1 MHSRVISSALLG
13 VDAYRVTVEAD
24 LAGGLPVF
32 SVVGLP
38 DASVR
43 ESRERVAAA
52 VKNTGFHFPARRI
65 TINLAP
71 ADIRK
76 EGALYDLPIALG
88 LLVSSE
94 QVEPFR
100 AGRTLVVGELSL
112 GGEIR
117 PVRGVLPMAIL
128 ARRLGLESILL
139 PEENAEEA
147 AIVEGL
153 ETWPVRSLREA
164 IDLLLTPGSR
174 EPYRSKG
181 RNEPTSDT
189 VLDLADVRGQE
200 QARRA
205 VEVAAAGGH
214 NLIFIG
220 PPGSGKTM
228 IARRIPSILP
238 ALSREEALDVTRI
251 YSVAGLLPHGSSL
264 IRRRPFRAPHHSA
277 SDAGLIGGGA
287 YPRPGEVSLAHHGV
301 LFLDELPEFKKNV
314 LELLRQPLE
323 EGAVRIARAAMS
335 LSYPSIFMLAAAMN
349 PCPCG
354 YHGEDRCVC
363 TPTQVQRYVGRVS
376 GPLLDRIDIHVEVPR
391 VDYKELARIEPGE
404 RSKAVRERVERAR
417 TVQVTRFAEHRGL
430 FTNSRM
436 EPGEIRK
443 YAFPDEAGRK
453 LLRTA
458 MDKLRLSARAHD
470 RILRV
475 ARTIADLAGSDAV
488 RSPHVA
494 EAIQYRSLDRP
505 RWREGG

>member
-153 ETWPVRSLREA
+153 
-164 IDLLLTPGSR
+164 
-174 EPYRSKG
+174 
-181 RNEPTSDT
+181 
-189 VLDLADVRGQE
+189 
-200 QARRA
+200 
-205 VEVAAAGGH
+205 
-214 NLIFIG
+214 
-220 PPGSGKTM
+220 
-228 IARRIPSILP
+228 
-238 ALSREEALDVTRI
+238 
-251 YSVAGLLPHGSSL
+251 
-264 IRRRPFRAPHHSA
+264 
-277 SDAGLIGGGA
+277 
-287 YPRPGEVSLAHHGV
+287 
-301 LFLDELPEFKKNV
+301 
-314 LELLRQPLE
+314 
-323 EGAVRIARAAMS
+323 
-335 LSYPSIFMLAAAMN
+335 
-349 PCPCG
+349 
-354 YHGEDRCVC
+354 
-363 TPTQVQRYVGRVS
+363 
-376 GPLLDRIDIHVEVPR
+376 
-391 VDYKELARIEPGE
+391 
-404 RSKAVRERVERAR
+404 
-417 TVQVTRFAEHRGL
+417 
-430 FTNSRM
+430 
-436 EPGEIRK
+436 
-443 YAFPDEAGRK
+443 
-453 LLRTA
+453 
-458 MDKLRLSARAHD
+458 
-470 RILRV
+470 
-475 ARTIADLAGSDAV
+475 
-488 RSPHVA
+488 
-494 EAIQYRSLDRP
+494 
-505 RWREGG
+505 